1 VPPLEPCAK
10 DESRREARRT
20 QQLRPTP
27 ARAGYRRGNPV
38 LDRRE
43 RRRIILDTGKIE
55 QRNDSRVSVSH
66 PNAID
71 KHANDA
77 LSSVLE

>member
-1 VPPLEPCAK
+1 
-10 DESRREARRT
+10 
-20 QQLRPTP
+20 
-27 ARAGYRRGNPV
+27 